1 MLNWWA
7 AYFIVI
13 DIDSCGKGIR
23 RIASSPS
30 RFQNNKK
37 DRGMRVLYNST
48 LYNSVHVFANFL
60 SEKRMILLSPVD
72 KYNIIKTKRSSLSAR
87 VCVPTTGHITRLL
100 LSSLKCQTSPAV
112 SLLVSL
118 LLFSRVCSSA
128 RIYTPTPLTRSQKF
142 SFCEIYCYNDI
153 ITMKEILFIIPAET
167 NITNILRYQK
177 YFGYYISLLFSQ
189 R

>member
-1 MLNWWA
+1 
-7 AYFIVI
+7 
-13 DIDSCGKGIR
+13 
-23 RIASSPS
+23 
-30 RFQNNKK
+30 
-37 DRGMRVLYNST
+37 
-48 LYNSVHVFANFL
+48 
-60 SEKRMILLSPVD
+60 MILLPPVD

-128 RIYTPTPLTRSQKF
+128 RIYTPTHLTRFQKS

-153 ITMKEILFIIPAET
+153 ITERDVIHHFSRGKY
-167 NITNILRYQK
+167 RK
-177 YFGYYISLLFSQ
+177 YFAISEIFRILHISSIFSTTNQLDHFIMIMARSKGQHKIEFLSFSLVFLTNVRNIKIYIIHIHLIVFLLKKFCGK
-189 R
+189 